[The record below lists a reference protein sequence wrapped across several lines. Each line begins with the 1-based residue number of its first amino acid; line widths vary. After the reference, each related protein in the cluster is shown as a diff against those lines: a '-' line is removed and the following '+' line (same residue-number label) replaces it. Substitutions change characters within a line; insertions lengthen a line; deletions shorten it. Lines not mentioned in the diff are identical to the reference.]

1 MLTVT
6 DTASV
11 ELKKVFDAGN
21 AKGHLVIYFQGAG

>member
-6 DTASV
+6 DSASM
-11 ELKKVFDAGN
+11 ELRKVFDAGK